1 MIDPGIGMMGFRIAI
16 FIVLMAVV
24 CLFIVEPGSAAFYV
38 DVIALVIALVFA
50 GVLIVLIRRKQ

>member
-1 MIDPGIGMMGFRIAI
+1 MIDPDIGLMGFRIALFVI
-16 FIVLMAVV
+16 LVAVG

-38 DVIALVIALVFA
+38 DVITLAVALVFL